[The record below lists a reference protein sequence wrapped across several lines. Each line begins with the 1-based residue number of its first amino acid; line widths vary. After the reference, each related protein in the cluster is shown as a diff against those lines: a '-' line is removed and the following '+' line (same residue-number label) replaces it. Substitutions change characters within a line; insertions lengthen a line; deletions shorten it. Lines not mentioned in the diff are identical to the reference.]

1 MQHESFGHRPRLRYR
16 WLGRGG
22 LRRQPVCAGGLR
34 CGVHRRGRAVRAPS
48 GRGVCRHQR
57 GDRAH
62 PARGACHRKAVLPA
76 QSDHGHRRGR
86 SPRRDPAGGS
96 AGRPAHLRVH
106 PHAGKAGCYR
116 LRQGREKAGAG
127 NDPRAAASAR
137 RAKAGRYRR
146 CTGYGDYLLHT
157 NGNQLNRFVRRV
169 AGPI

>member
-1 MQHESFGHRPRLRYR
+1 MQHESFGHRPRLRHR
-16 WLGRGG
+16 GLGRGG

-62 PARGACHRKAVLPA
+62 PARGACHRKVVLPA

-96 AGRPAHLRVH
+96 AGRPAYLRVH

-127 NDPRAAASAR
+127 DDRV
-137 RAKAGRYRR
+137 
-146 CTGYGDYLLHT
+146 LLHLPAVPKRDDTADALAMAITFCHT

>member
-1 MQHESFGHRPRLRYR
+1 MRV
-16 WLGRGG
+16 LGIDPGYASWAGAWWITQATG
-22 LRRQPVCAGGLR
+22 LRRWISVRCA
-34 CGVHRRGRAVRAPS
+34 RRGRAVRAPS

-127 NDPRAAASAR
+127 DDPRAAASA
-137 RAKAGRYRR
+137 AVPKPDDTADALAMAITF
-146 CTGYGDYLLHT
+146 CHT